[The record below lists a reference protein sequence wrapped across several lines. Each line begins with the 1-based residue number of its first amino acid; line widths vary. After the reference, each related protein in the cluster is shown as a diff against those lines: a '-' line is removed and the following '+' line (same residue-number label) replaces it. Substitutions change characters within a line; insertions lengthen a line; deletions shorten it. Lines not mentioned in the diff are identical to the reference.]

1 MSSTAKK
8 MEFNGF
14 SVSLETYNSML
25 DAYRKDGQMEQFRIV
40 LQRMRESVCGSNHY
54 TYNIMINIY
63 GEKGW
68 IEEVAALLMELKESG
83 LGPDLCS
90 YTLIKGIRN
99 RSLKI

>member
-1 MSSTAKK
+1 
-8 MEFNGF
+8 
-14 SVSLETYNSML
+14 
-25 DAYRKDGQMEQFRIV
+25 MEQFRIV
-40 LQRMRESVCGSNHY
+40 LQRMRELVCGSNHY

-90 YTLIKGIRN
+90 YTLIKAYGIAGMVEDAVALVKEMREQD
-99 RSLKI
+99 RAR